1 MCRKNDDG
9 RNKGIIL
16 DFIKQILAFK
26 NEMILYKS
34 KECLVHYSFH
44 KIKLLYRVTGMS
56 FLYKL
61 PSNFLVI
68 GPGKSVRC
76 RYLCIELGMGFIS
89 NWPDTRPFIVRY
101 PAGYPIQYPAYKI
114 AETGTPVTGRI
125 FGIALRSDIWY
136 PDIWPSICTFH
147 T

>member
-26 NEMILYKS
+26 NTMILYKS
-34 KECLVHYSFH
+34 KECLFHYSFH

-68 GPGKSVRC
+68 GPVKSFR
-76 RYLCIELGMGFIS
+76 
-89 NWPDTRPFIVRY
+89 
-101 PAGYPIQYPAYKI
+101 
-114 AETGTPVTGRI
+114 RI
-125 FGIALRSDIWY
+125 YIYSDIKLAEY
-136 PDIWPSICTFH
+136 PDLRLDDDFTGYRISGNI
-147 T
+147 